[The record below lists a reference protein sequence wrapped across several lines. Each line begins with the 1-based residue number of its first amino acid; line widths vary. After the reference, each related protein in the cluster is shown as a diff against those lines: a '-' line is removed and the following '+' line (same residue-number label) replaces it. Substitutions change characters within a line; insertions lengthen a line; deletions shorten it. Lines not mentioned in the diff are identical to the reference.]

1 MFSLGVQDPV
11 YNVRKRF
18 IERLCVLLN
27 EKKIRLKYCVWLFLV
42 AYEPEPE
49 LKNKA
54 CLLNVGQ
61 IVPFEVG

>member
-27 EKKIRLKYCVWLFLV
+27 EKKIRLKYCVWLFLA

-49 LKNKA
+49 LKNKVR
-54 CLLNVGQ
+54 LVDVGQ
-61 IVPFEVG
+61 VVSFEVG